1 MVAVR
6 TGLTTPPPM
15 PGMPAP
21 MQPMGGLPPMLPMGG
36 PGTFPA
42 APLPA
47 GQTPVPASVPPM
59 PLAGFP
65 PPPMRPPMAQPPM
78 PQKGSNAPRRKRF
91 GDSLEGMLG
100 RNMFAPQQQR
110 PLPMPPQMMQ
120 QRMVAPRTPMMRTP
134 TPRPMNQGG
143 IVQYME
149 EGGLKLGSGGFGGHS
164 STYGIER
171 ARDSEGN
178 LVPGMFVA
186 KYADGTYSKPVT
198 ASNVEGLRQGL
209 LSGNVTSGDYTA
221 SEASD
226 MASKNLYLRSGD
238 VAVTDADVSGGFG
251 SPLGMSN
258 EMLGNDTVFVNFGDG
273 TAVTAQKGM
282 VDAMNEYGL
291 LEGMGT
297 RSDFNRMMRAIS
309 AASVRDPESDLGKA
323 HSLFNEKQ
331 IAYNEALKASNP
343 NIQKNIDAFRGY
355 YAPAPEPETEPAP
368 TGADAGPG
376 SAVAAPD
383 NFGTGAYT
391 PAPVDPSE
399 LNPIDYTQFTGDVGN
414 FSGTPESGAL
424 FGPKINI
431 PRSVSQ
437 YYTSP
442 VTGKLT
448 TTAGPEMVATSP
460 IGAIKLPARPVDIDI
475 FDFLSTPTYGSLLVD
490 EAEEMAMGGVVPRQT
505 TIAGQPHG
513 LAYINQDEE
522 ALLRSFGGSGIMGPG
537 GIPSY
542 PPVESGYSA
551 GMGSGYTTGTG
562 SSNFDSG
569 YKPSSKRE
577 TLAQRLRRERREAEQ
592 AIRDAE
598 ASIQETPS
606 GKMDFGDEDYTPTSD
621 ALNAQL
627 SLAGKTN
634 ITDDIFP
641 VNFGATSSGKDFKT
655 AAQADTDVSG
665 AEFVAAGGL
674 GTGDLGVSYMP
685 EPVTLGSDDPV
696 VFTDIMGNTYS
707 NAADRDR
714 ANLGYQQASYQ
725 QGNMPVR
732 MLSEGFRQFGDF
744 GSDEEAN
751 RRAAANYATDPTP
764 PSAYNFQETPDIFT
778 SMFPPQRPILPP
790 KISDDDDTDDKT
802 TSDDGTSRVSNLL
815 ELEPAEGGYSLVD
828 LKKGISLAEGTSDAG
843 GYDRLLGY
851 QEDNFNV
858 KPTEM
863 TVQEI
868 IDFQDSEG
876 PYAEYSRAINKKL
889 GKVNPDGTGVISTPV
904 GKYQIVGSTMKGLIR
919 AGVLDP
925 NEKFNV
931 NAQERA
937 ANHLITKD
945 LFIEDPDT
953 KKKTYNIGLKDVKT
967 GNITS
972 DQFEEA
978 LINQFEGLGDK
989 NLDDLINKAN
999 EGDAPGVI
1007 PASAT
1012 SNIQLESGPAT
1023 ETNIF
1028 DPIDPQDKGKEK
1040 EYQFNLNLGGSDKEK
1055 DKNKELPPFIPAE
1068 KVEQIT
1074 SYTDKNGKTTVD
1086 NPKTP
1091 QNEAVIAQ
1099 LGLGSSLADVAA
1111 TGRDIGVPNAAEAA
1125 FLMEA
1130 LNEME
1135 FDDKGNLVGAEP
1147 NFLEETLGKVI
1158 RNLTLGA
1165 FDPNDPQK
1173 REDALA
1179 ILDNYQKT
1187 GKFVYDGKE
1196 MSLTELIKASKDE
1209 GIEPAVIGVEG
1220 PDGKIV
1226 GFDDGTGFRNIMG
1239 DYDPVYKDG
1248 QVFSGGSDTQNIK
1261 TGSTDIFGG
1270 NTNTTNTATEIT
1282 TGGGSDTTEGP
1293 DTGHTVTEDGTIV
1306 CNTPGYIYNPETKVC
1321 EPPKEEEDKDP
1332 TINVVR
1338 GEDFDDVLKRVVVAA
1353 PDVAPISANVRPM
1366 QEGGMAGLNRAADNF
1381 LQALAG

>member
-1 MVAVR
+1 MVAVK

-21 MQPMGGLPPMLPMGG
+21 MQPMMPMGG

-47 GQTPVPASVPPM
+47 GQTPVPPSMPPL

-65 PPPMRPPMAQPPM
+65 PPPVKPPMAQPSM
-78 PQKGSNAPRRKRF
+78 PQQQQGSNAPRRKRF

-110 PLPMPPQMMQ
+110 PLPIPQQ
-120 QRMVAPRTPMMRTP
+120 QQQRRMVAPGTPMMRTP
-134 TPRPMNQGG
+134 PMGRGMPRPMNQGG
-143 IVQYME
+143 IVQYMD
-149 EGGLKLGSGGFGGHS
+149 EGGLAILTLPDGNAYIDFGGGAYHHVS
-164 STYGIER
+164 PNEPGQDVIASLQSAYGDRIGEVRAADQGEQDFIFGKVDYGKGQNLTEDTTVIDDST
-171 ARDSEGN
+171 
-178 LVPGMFVA
+178 
-186 KYADGTYSKPVT
+186 
-198 ASNVEGLRQGL
+198 
-209 LSGNVTSGDYTA
+209 
-221 SEASD
+221 
-226 MASKNLYLRSGD
+226 
-238 VAVTDADVSGGFG
+238 VTDNTGVNN
-251 SPLGMSN
+251 SN
-258 EMLGNDTVFVNFGDG
+258 
-273 TAVTAQKGM
+273 TAVVDNSGIADTSAQ
-282 VDAMNEYGL
+282 
-291 LEGMGT
+291 
-297 RSDFNRMMRAIS
+297 S
-309 AASVRDPESDLGKA
+309 AAMS
-323 HSLFNEKQ
+323 
-331 IAYNEALKASNP
+331 
-343 NIQKNIDAFRGY
+343 
-355 YAPAPEPETEPAP
+355 
-368 TGADAGPG
+368 
-376 SAVAAPD
+376 
-383 NFGTGAYT
+383 
-391 PAPVDPSE
+391 APVSFD
-399 LNPIDYTQFTGDVGN
+399 NA
-414 FSGTPESGAL
+414 AL
-424 FGPKINI
+424 FGPVVRDT
-431 PRSVSQ
+431 PSYSQ
-437 YYTSP
+437 FVQNPT
-442 VTGKLT
+442 TGGIT
-448 TTAGPEMVATSP
+448 TTGGNTMTAVSP
-460 IGAIKLPARPVDIDI
+460 IGSIDLPAAPVDIDI
-475 FDFLSTPTYGSLLVD
+475 YDYLADPVFGSMSPVIRK
-490 EAEEMAMGGVVPRQT
+490 EMGGAVPRQT
-505 TIAGQPHG
+505 SIAGQPHG

-522 ALLRSFGGSGIMGPG
+522 ALLRSFGGSGIAGPG

-542 PPVESGYSA
+542 PPTGVTSGGGASDA
-551 GMGSGYTTGTG
+551 PKT
-562 SSNFDSG
+562 FDSG
-569 YKPSSKRE
+569 YKPITTNYKAGSPDDDDDKPSSIGPSGY
-577 TLAQRLRRERREAEQ
+577 TSLDAIAAAAE
-592 AIRDAE
+592 
-598 ASIQETPS
+598 ETPS
-606 GKMDFGDEDYTPTSD
+606 DKMDFGDDENYTPTST

-627 SLAGKTN
+627 SGLGQTN
-634 ITDDIFP
+634 ITSDTSN
-641 VNFGATSSGKDFKT
+641 VNFGATSSGKDFDT
-655 AAQADTDVSG
+655 AAKADTDVSG

-674 GTGDLGVSYMP
+674 GIGDSGTPTNIAPIS
-685 EPVTLGSDDPV
+685 LGSDDPV

-707 NAADRDR
+707 NIADRDR

-725 QGNMPVR
+725 QGSQALR
-732 MLSEGFRQFGDF
+732 GTLQGFKQFGDF
-744 GSDEEAN
+744 DSDEEAY
-751 RRAAANYATDPTP
+751 RRGAANFAVDPP
-764 PSAYNFQETPDIFT
+764 ENLSVYNLQNTPDIFT
-778 SMFPPQRPILPP
+778 NMFPPQRPILPP
-790 KISDDDDTDDKT
+790 KIGSGDDKDDKS
-802 TSDDGTSRVSNLL
+802 TSDDGTSTVSNLL
-815 ELEPAEGGYSLVD
+815 DLEPAEGGYSLVD

-868 IDFQDSEG
+868 IDFQDSKG

-945 LFIEDPDT
+945 LFIVDPDT
-953 KKKTYNIGLKDVKT
+953 KKKTYNIGLRDVKT

-989 NLDDLINKAN
+989 NLNDLINKAN
-999 EGDAPGVI
+999 EGDTPGVI

-1012 SNIQLESGPAT
+1012 SDTQAARENDLINKSLKSGSAT

-1074 SYTDKNGKTTVD
+1074 SYTNKDGKTTVD

-1111 TGRDIGVPNAAEAA
+1111 TGRDIGVPNAAESA

-1135 FDDKGNLVGAEP
+1135 FDDKGNLVGADP
-1147 NFLEETLGKVI
+1147 NFFEETVGKI
-1158 RNLTLGA
+1158 IKNLTLGA

-1187 GKFVYDGKE
+1187 GKFVYDTEELSVSEIAKRLKE
-1196 MSLTELIKASKDE
+1196 QGEKGL
-1209 GIEPAVIGVEG
+1209 EPAVIGVKG
-1220 PDGKIV
+1220 ADKTTV

-1239 DYDPVYKDG
+1239 DYNPVYKDG
-1248 QVFSGGSDTQNIK
+1248 QVFSGGSDTQNIL
-1261 TGSTDIFGG
+1261 TGSTDVFGG
-1270 NTNTTNTATEIT
+1270 DNTSTIT
-1282 TGGGSDTTEGP
+1282 TGGDDGGDSGSDTTTGGP
-1293 DTGHTVTEDGTIV
+1293 GGGYIVDKDGNII
-1306 CNTPGYIYNPETKVC
+1306 CNREGYIYNPETKEC
-1321 EPPKEEEDKDP
+1321 EPEEEEKEEEKDLS
-1332 TINVVR
+1332 INVVR
-1338 GEDFDDVLKRVVVAA
+1338 GEDFDDVLKRVVTAA
-1353 PDVAPISANVRPM
+1353 PSVGSIAGNVQTM